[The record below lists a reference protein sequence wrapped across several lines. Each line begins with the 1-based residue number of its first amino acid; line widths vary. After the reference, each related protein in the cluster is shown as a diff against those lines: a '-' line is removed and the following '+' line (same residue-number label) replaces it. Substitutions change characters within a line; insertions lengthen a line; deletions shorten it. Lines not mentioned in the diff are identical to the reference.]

1 MQAKRYKISI
11 IKYISFIP
19 NDCLIGAYSTYE
31 GSSYLERY
39 STECN
44 KTIELLKVIEKWFIK
59 EII

>member
-19 NDCLIGAYSTYE
+19 NDCLIGAYSKDLRE
-31 GSSYLERY
+31 YLERY
-39 STECN
+39 FTQRN